1 MRFEWNPP
9 DISLRAAGVFGAF
22 VVLAAFAY
30 WYLSAPVEAPVRAAA
45 ITSHSSTTFV
55 IVDVVGAVNQPGVIR
70 LPAGA
75 RVYDAVAAAG
85 GVLRGNVPSLN
96 MARPLVDG
104 EQLVVG
110 QTSAGSNSEASGK
123 VSINSA
129 TAAQLEALPG
139 IGPVLAGKIVEY
151 RSAHGHFAQLRDLL
165 DVPGIGDAKYSA
177 LADAVAL

>member
-1 MRFEWNPP
+1 MEFEWNPP
-9 DISLRAAGVFGAF
+9 DISLRAAGGFGAA
-22 VVLAAFAY
+22 VLLAAFGY
-30 WYLSAPVEAPVRAAA
+30 WYLSAPVEAPVRTRA
-45 ITSHSSTTFV
+45 ITTHSNATFV
-55 IVDVVGAVNQPGVIR
+55 IVDVVGAVNKPGVIR

-85 GVLRGNVPSLN
+85 GVSRGHVPSLN
-96 MARPLVDG
+96 MARVLVDG

-110 QTSAGSNSEASGK
+110 QATAGGSQSSGK

-151 RSAHGHFAQLRDLL
+151 RSAHGNFAQLRDLL
-165 DVPGIGDAKYSA
+165 DVPGIGDAKFSA
-177 LADAVAL
+177 LAEAVSL